1 MNTKQDLKY
10 VSMDNAYPFEKGN
23 NKMNRE
29 IAKQHLINFIERQ
42 LIALDF
48 LDTRNAK
55 RSIYDQSFGAV
66 MYYIT
71 IAAAE
76 NQYFADVEVL
86 WEQTYKPLFEEKI
99 YG

>member
-1 MNTKQDLKY
+1 MNL
-10 VSMDNAYPFEKGN
+10 
-23 NKMNRE
+23 E

-48 LDTRNAK
+48 LDSHYAK
-55 RSIYDQSFGAV
+55 RSIYDQAFGAV
-66 MYYIT
+66 MYYT
-71 IAAAE
+71 TTSCAE
-76 NQYFADVEVL
+76 GSYYADVEVL